1 MKEKIK
7 PSPTYKAEIKAAYNK
22 ASKPLLWVGIIS
34 IVMLFA
40 GLTSAYVVRADNGN
54 WLLFNLP
61 NAFYLSTAVIIT
73 SSISLFFALQMA
85 KKNNNKG
92 VVVGLLVTFFLG
104 LLFSY
109 LQYAGWGE
117 LYSKQIVFGGKSSNA
132 AGSFLYLIT
141 FLHLVHLFAGLI
153 VLLITLKNSVK
164 GKYNAQNI
172 LGLELCSIYWHFLDI
187 LWVYLFLFLY
197 FIR

>member
-1 MKEKIK
+1 MTEKVK
-7 PSPTYKAEIKAAYNK
+7 PSPTYKAEIKEAYNK

-54 WLLFNLP
+54 WLLFDLP
-61 NAFYLSTAVIIT
+61 NAFYLSTGVIVT
-73 SSISLFFALQMA
+73 SSITLFFAFQMA
-85 KKNNNKG
+85 KKNNKKG
-92 VVVGLLVTFFLG
+92 IIIGLVLTFILG
-104 LLFSY
+104 LLFTY
-109 LQYAGWGE
+109 FQFEGYGE

-141 FLHLVHLFAGLI
+141 FLHLLHLIAGLI
-153 VLLITLKNSVK
+153 VLLVTLVKGLK
-164 GKYNAQNI
+164 GKYDAQNT